1 MIQADNLAKFYQR
14 KPVLAGVDLTVHSGE
29 LVILQG
35 ANGVGKTT
43 LIRILAT
50 LTRPTSGDFSIGGVS
65 GLKEPELVRK
75 QIGVMLHQPMVYG
88 DLTAMENLRFYASLA
103 GLKDQSDQ
111 NAALLEQMGLDPK
124 NAKLVRNYSR
134 GMQQRLSIARALIGS
149 PPVLLMD
156 EPFTGLDSV
165 HQERFIGLL
174 IQLRSQGKA
183 ILISDH
189 DLFLA
194 SQLATRV
201 DYLFRGI
208 ITCSFRGEELIPDFL
223 GKKIAAI
230 ESTPLGMTLEK
241 EPVQE

>member
-1 MIQADNLAKFYQR
+1 MIQAENLAKSYQR
-14 KPVLAGVDLTVHSGE
+14 KPVLAGVNLSVHSGE

-50 LTRPTSGDFSIGGVS
+50 LTRPTAGDFSIGGVS
-65 GLKEPELVRK
+65 GIKEPELVRK

-88 DLTAMENLRFYASLA
+88 DLTAMENLHFYASLA
-103 GLKDQSDQ
+103 GLKDQSAQ

-134 GMQQRLSIARALIGS
+134 GIQQRLSIARALIGN
-149 PPVLLMD
+149 PLVLLMD
-156 EPFTGLDSV
+156 EPFTGLDSAN
-165 HQERFIGLL
+165 QERFIGLL
-174 IQLRSQGKA
+174 DQLRYQGKA

-189 DLFLA
+189 DLFRA
-194 SQLATRV
+194 SQIATRV
-201 DYLFRGI
+201 DYLFRGKI
-208 ITCSFRGEELIPDFL
+208 SCSFSGEELTPARL
-223 GKKIAAI
+223 GEKIAAI
-230 ESTPLGMTLEK
+230 ESTLRGRTLEK